1 MISFLKFEFTALVS
15 ITIAVGTI
23 ALPDN
28 LVQHMLRLG
37 IAIEVLRGGR
47 WVQKGCLAS
56 VAALIRLRCVDRHRV
71 RIYSKFLLLLLLLL
85 QLCLLVMT
93 TTACVV
99 SVRSSHSHLFSSV
112 ITKIIK

>member
-23 ALPDN
+23 ALPDD

-37 IAIEVLRGGR
+37 VAIEVLRSGR

-56 VAALIRLRCVDRHRV
+56 IAALIRLRCVDRHRV
-71 RIYSKFLLLLLLLL
+71 RIYSKFLLLLLL

>member
-23 ALPDN
+23 ALPDD

-37 IAIEVLRGGR
+37 VAIEVLRGGR

-56 VAALIRLRCVDRHRV
+56 IAALIRLRCVDRHRV
-71 RIYSKFLLLLLLLL
+71 RIYSKFLLLLLLL

>member
-23 ALPDN
+23 ALPDD

-37 IAIEVLRGGR
+37 VAIEVLRSGR

-56 VAALIRLRCVDRHRV
+56 IAALIRLRCVDRHRV
-71 RIYSKFLLLLLLLL
+71 RIYSKFLLLLLLL

-99 SVRSSHSHLFSSV
+99 SVRSSHSHLFSAV

>member
-37 IAIEVLRGGR
+37 VAIEVLRGGR

-56 VAALIRLRCVDRHRV
+56 IAALIRLRCVDRHRV
-71 RIYSKFLLLLLLLL
+71 RIYSKFLLLLLLL